1 MKTIV
6 VTGSQSGMGLS
17 TRQLLERSG
26 VRVIGVSNVGDADV
40 LADLSTD
47 AGVDD
52 AVARVLALCDGR
64 LDGVFANAGVDSEN
78 APLVFGLNF
87 LGVVRLLRGL
97 RPALMH
103 SGDGRVVVNT
113 SNSVVVTP
121 GIPLD
126 AVEALLAG
134 DLPQAFALIEPHS
147 QWTYQVSKVAM
158 ARWVRRNA
166 ATAEWAGSGISMNAI
181 APGVVMTPLVE
192 HDMKDPRKAAGIQ
205 SMPRPLGAFAGPD
218 NIAPLVKFLLTDDA
232 RFIVGQFLI
241 IDGGMEAVL
250 RPDDAPQTWGIDLD
264 AFRARLQTRG

>member
-6 VTGSQSGMGLS
+6 VTGSQSGMGLA
-17 TRQLLERSG
+17 TRQLLEQSG
-26 VRVIGVSNVGDADV
+26 VRVIGVSNTGDAEV

-52 AVARVLALCDGR
+52 AVSRVLALCDGR

-113 SNSVVVTP
+113 SNSVVVSP
-121 GIPLD
+121 GVPLD
-126 AVEALLAG
+126 AVDALLEG
-134 DLPQAFALIEPHS
+134 DLVGAYALIAREP
-147 QWTYQVSKVAM
+147 QWTYQASKLAM

-166 ATAEWAGSGISMNAI
+166 AAADWAGSGISMNAI
-181 APGVVMTPLVE
+181 APGVVLTPLVE
-192 HDMKDPRKAAGIQ
+192 HDMNDPRKAAGIQ
-205 SMPRPLGAFAGPD
+205 AMPRPLGDFARPAD
-218 NIAPLVKFLLTDDA
+218 IAPLVKFLLTDNA
-232 RFIVGQFLI
+232 RFIVGQFI
-241 IDGGMEAVL
+241 VIDGGTEATL
-250 RPDDAPQTWGIDLD
+250 RPDDTPQPWDIGVE
-264 AFRARLQTRG
+264 AFRKRLYPGG